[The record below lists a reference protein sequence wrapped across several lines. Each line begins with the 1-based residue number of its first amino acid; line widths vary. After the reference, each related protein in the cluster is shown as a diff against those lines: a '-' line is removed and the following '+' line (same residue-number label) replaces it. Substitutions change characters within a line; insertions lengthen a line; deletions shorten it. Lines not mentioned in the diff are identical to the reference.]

1 MWISVLYCRPWLVAI
16 HRCACVCA
24 GAVIIVSSRDE
35 GDAACALS
43 LIPLLQLCVLLQ
55 PRLSASPSIEA
66 TFKSRDCKLCV
77 CTIKRGRIFKAE
89 NRYETYPTRGG
100 NIGGFPQQLRVK
112 FWPLLLKLLCCP
124 SLQYVELTPLVLF
137 NLWMKIF
144 EHMRCVLLVLS
155 IKYTTRSGQCANL
168 HFKNFS
174 IFKVWYGAGLH
185 WPATDAV
192 GEELHIQGRFRH
204 IQGRCQDSGSSQSR
218 FKWAWNIG
226 AKEDREHR
234 CEGRTGT

>member
-1 MWISVLYCRPWLVAI
+1 MCPLTTEIVRFGFYRSHIQVKRLQI
-16 HRCACVCA
+16 VCLHLTLLK
-24 GAVIIVSSRDE
+24 GEEYSKLKIDMKLTLLEGVI
-35 GDAACALS
+35 L
-43 LIPLLQLCVLLQ
+43 
-55 PRLSASPSIEA
+55 
-66 TFKSRDCKLCV
+66 
-77 CTIKRGRIFKAE
+77 
-89 NRYETYPTRGG
+89 
-100 NIGGFPQQLRVK
+100 VK

-124 SLQYVELTPLVLF
+124 SLQYVELIPLVLF

-155 IKYTTRSGQCANL
+155 IKYTTRPGQCANL
-168 HFKNFS
+168 HFKFVF

-234 CEGRTGT
+234 CEGRSAYYMCVIVTFTSSQARSMVKDPYGIIAWTLTQKTFLKRLNEHVDQNKLHVQLW